1 MRANPG
7 GQLDPAE
14 VVGRDDLI
22 RRLWRVLER
31 QSLVLT
37 AERRMGKTSIV
48 KKMNVEADPELL
60 TVFHDLEGLRSPL
73 EFARLV
79 FEDVQQYLSRR
90 QRTCERVR
98 SFLSEIGGGS
108 LASVVTLPQ
117 IDPSHWK
124 PLLVKTIEDLIEH
137 QDRTLVFFW
146 DEVPLMLHEIKQSSG
161 EAVAMELLDTLRSLR
176 QMNSRLRMVF
186 TGSIGLH
193 NVILSLK
200 KSGHPN
206 SPINDMLA
214 VEVPSLAQKDAE
226 HLAGLLLDG
235 EGIATPDREKVCEAI
250 AHQADYIP
258 YFIHHLVDRMAGL
271 GNAVTVETVGDAM
284 TSFLT
289 DPIDPWNL
297 RHYRERVDIYYEP
310 PRRPVILGLLDVLST
325 ADSPLPF
332 SDVFNRLKSKIATED
347 REAVLESLS
356 SLQSDHYLLQD
367 SAGGYRFRYPL
378 IQRWWRF
385 HRGLNS

>member
-14 VVGRDDLI
+14 VVGRDGLI

-48 KKMNVEADPELL
+48 KKMNVEAGPELL

-79 FEDVQQYLSRR
+79 FEDVQGYLSRR

-176 QMNSRLRMVF
+176 QMNSKLRMVF

-235 EGIATPDREKVCEAI
+235 ERIATVDREKVCEAI
-250 AHQADYIP
+250 ARQADRIP

-271 GNAVTVETVGDAM
+271 SDTVTVGTVGEVM

-297 RHYRERVDIYYEP
+297 RHYRERIDIYYEP
-310 PRRPVILGLLDVLST
+310 PRRPVILGLLDILAT

-332 SDVFNRLKSKIATED
+332 VDVFNRLKSQIATED
-347 REAVLESLS
+347 REAALESLS

-385 HRGLNS
+385 HRGLDS